1 VSYVNQAEDQMG
13 TFFLN
18 IFIGI
23 VALAAFYN
31 IYKGRNPIKKGGK
44 PSDKKTGNNWF
55 QGGMGGINQ
64 M

>member
-1 VSYVNQAEDQMG
+1 MG

-44 PSDKKTGNNWF
+44 LSDKKTGNNWF